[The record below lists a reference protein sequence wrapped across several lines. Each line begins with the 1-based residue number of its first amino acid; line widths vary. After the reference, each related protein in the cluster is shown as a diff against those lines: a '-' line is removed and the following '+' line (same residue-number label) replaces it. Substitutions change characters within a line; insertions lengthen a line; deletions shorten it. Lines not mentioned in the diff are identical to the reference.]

1 MVIRES
7 AVETVVS
14 TPLTS
19 FLQLTLVVEGTAVT
33 EQCNVTESL
42 VFVVIEDIEVV
53 VTIGAPTNHTCRNDN
68 CQHLFYSM

>member
-1 MVIRES
+1 
-7 AVETVVS
+7 
-14 TPLTS
+14 
-19 FLQLTLVVEGTAVT
+19 LTLVVEGTAVT